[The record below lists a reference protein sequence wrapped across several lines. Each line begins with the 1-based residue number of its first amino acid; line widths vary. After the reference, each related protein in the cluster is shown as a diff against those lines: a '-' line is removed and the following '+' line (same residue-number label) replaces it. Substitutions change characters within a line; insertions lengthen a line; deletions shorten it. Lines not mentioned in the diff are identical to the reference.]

1 MHRFRTPYLVN
12 FNYLLKLWIK
22 PTHLINSSHP
32 IKPYRPIIHPVWSSI
47 QSDHPSSLINHP
59 SGPIIHPVQSFI
71 PSHHSSRPIIHP
83 VQTSI
88 LSKHPSHLFIQYSP
102 PVQSSPPS
110 DQSKLNLAT
119 PQLRKISS
127 QKSCNRTLIW
137 FGLGELICLDQ

>member
-1 MHRFRTPYLVN
+1 VHHFRTPYLVN
-12 FNYLLKLWIK
+12 FNYLLQLWIK
-22 PTHLINSSHP
+22 PTNLINSSHP
-32 IKPYRPIIHPVWSSI
+32 IKPYCPIIHPVWSSI

-88 LSKHPSHLFIQYSP
+88 LSKHHHVCSSNIPHPSNHPL
-102 PVQSSPPS
+102 PS

-137 FGLGELICLDQ
+137 FGLG